1 MFQGNETAAGS
12 FSCDAIVPSESKA
25 TDFTMYLF
33 FVDLTDYPARITYC
47 QTIGRNIFGYDTSG
61 SDYTPFADSHSG

>member
-1 MFQGNETAAGS
+1 
-12 FSCDAIVPSESKA
+12 
-25 TDFTMYLF
+25 MYLF
-33 FVDLTDYPARITYC
+33 FVDLTDYPARITYR